1 MMLMF
6 PNFLFQESIF
16 GLVFKIHLLFI
27 IRSVDDNVF
36 KPFPT
41 IKRFVIFENLAI
53 KFRETTI
60 MESYYI
66 RHSTTAIEEDMTHE
80 FKAHREMTKLD
91 LSQVKYWRNLAGEYE
106 IKVSRRRRPLS
117 KTLCGMLNTG
127 LKSTIYF
134 GITDEGR
141 IGGLMMSLYQKD
153 HFMLSLRDLLSRYD
167 PPVPEHRVSVQFVP
181 VLEEFEPKTIT
192 TEIISYETS
201 RILEHDIRSVRYCW
215 CDNYT
220 MAASKHGIIHR

>member
-1 MMLMF
+1 
-6 PNFLFQESIF
+6 
-16 GLVFKIHLLFI
+16 
-27 IRSVDDNVF
+27 
-36 KPFPT
+36 
-41 IKRFVIFENLAI
+41 
-53 KFRETTI
+53 

-66 RHSTTAIEEDMTHE
+66 RHSTTAFEEDMTHE

-106 IKVSRRRRPLS
+106 IKVSRRRWPLS

-141 IGGLMMSLYQKD
+141 IAGLMMSLYQKD
-153 HFMLSLRDLLSRYD
+153 HFLLSLRDLLSRYD
-167 PPVPEHRVSVQFVP
+167 PPVPEHRVSVQFLP

-215 CDNYT
+215 CDNNT